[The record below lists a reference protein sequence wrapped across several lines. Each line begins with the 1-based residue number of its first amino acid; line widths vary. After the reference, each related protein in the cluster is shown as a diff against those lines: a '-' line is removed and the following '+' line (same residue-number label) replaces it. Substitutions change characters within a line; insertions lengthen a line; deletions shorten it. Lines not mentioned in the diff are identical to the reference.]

1 MKVEYIEPCKRGK
14 WGNFRGNIVFKVSRK
29 DTRKM
34 VYGQFPQR
42 KIVPQL
48 GLGFRLGLELAL
60 GLEAISFGVNCP
72 RTKKNILYFVI
83 YVNSRMTR
91 TTFITVL
98 VSLANFC

>member
-1 MKVEYIEPCKRGK
+1 
-14 WGNFRGNIVFKVSRK
+14 
-29 DTRKM
+29 M
-34 VYGQFPQR
+34 VYRQFPPR
-42 KIVPQL
+42 KIVSQL

-60 GLEAISFGVNCP
+60 GLETISFGVNCP

-83 YVNSRMTR
+83 YVNSRMTH